1 MKGSTT
7 TKIITRKPSK
17 KNLIPDTEKIMKTF
31 EKNKNFPLL
40 KGKTSIKT
48 YLKNCCGFNCN
59 IPEIVKKN
67 LPGYTCVD
75 FLGEGGFGATFMMSK
90 DPRTNLALKVI
101 QGLDKKS
108 LDNEDKIL
116 KKLSS
121 SCAKERILCYIKR
134 FSEGDVT
141 YFVTEYIH
149 GLSMGIHIQTK
160 PGDIYK
166 VLAQLVDSVEYIHS
180 KGIVHFDI
188 KPDNVMVSENSD
200 IKLIDFGGAS
210 IKSEKDKVTLTAY
223 TRHFAPPD
231 TKKEYS
237 FEDGE
242 YFDWYT
248 VITTAMY
255 LIGTL
260 DKVPKDLGYLKKMK
274 KSDIK
279 ADISI
284 LLEISKMKKI
294 LDTHIR
300 SKSKSFLSKNF
311 KYNTRKILQNKM
323 KTV

>member
-1 MKGSTT
+1 MKE
-7 TKIITRKPSK
+7 
-17 KNLIPDTEKIMKTF
+17 EKLDLKTF
-31 EKNKNFPLL
+31 
-40 KGKTSIKT
+40 IDR
-48 YLKNCCGFNCN
+48 CCKRECN
-59 IPEIVKKN
+59 LPIIEKN
-67 LPGYTCVD
+67 LPGFSCIKM
-75 FLGEGGFGATFMMSK
+75 LGEGSFGTTFLMANRK
-90 DPRTNLALKVI
+90 GERIALKVI
-101 QGLDKKS
+101 QGEDSKTIK
-108 LDNEDKIL
+108 NEKNIL

-121 SCAKERILCYIKR
+121 SCSQRRLLCYKDK
-134 FSEGDVT
+134 FQEGKLT
-141 YFVTEYIH
+141 FIVTEFLD
-149 GLSMGIHIQTK
+149 GLSLSDYNFSKK
-160 PGDIYK
+160 PEILYK
-166 VLAQLVDSVEYIHS
+166 VFAQLIDAVEYIHHL
-180 KGIVHFDI
+180 GIIHFDI
-188 KPDNVMVSENSD
+188 KPDNIMITKDGN

-210 IKSEKDKVTLTAY
+210 MKNFFGKVSVSAY
-223 TRHFAPPD
+223 TKYFSPKNAQSLM
-231 TKKEYS
+231 K
-237 FEDGE
+237 FETGR